1 MQADLDAL
9 EQKIQQFVALNQRL
23 RRENMQLRQQLAE
36 SQADNRRLTERMD
49 GARQRVEALMRQI
62 PEEEQ

>member
-23 RRENMQLRQQLAE
+23 RRENSTLRQQLAE
-36 SQADNRRLTERMD
+36 SQAENRRLAERMD
-49 GARQRVEALMRQI
+49 GARRRVETLMQQI
-62 PEEEQ
+62 PEDEQ